1 VLATVPD
8 VPAVVVCTPGAEP
21 VAPGGYAAALLL
33 DAAVSTAG
41 VSLRTGEDA
50 LRRWLAAAA
59 LVRPSSEGG
68 VVVLVGDA
76 EERATQA
83 LVRWDPTGYASREL
97 GERVELALPPAVRMA
112 AVTGPR
118 DAVDILL
125 ARLDLPDAEVL
136 GPVPVGEAEDGAL
149 EPDVRAIVRVP
160 RPRGAALARA
170 LAASLAVRSA
180 RREGGSVRVVLDPT
194 ELG

>member
-1 VLATVPD
+1 
-8 VPAVVVCTPGAEP
+8 VVVCTPGAEP

-59 LVRPSSEGG
+59 LVRQEG

-83 LVRWDPTGYASREL
+83 LVRWDPAGYASREL

-118 DAVDILL
+118 DAVDTLL
-125 ARLDLPDAEVL
+125 ARLDLADAEIL
-136 GPVPVGEAEDGAL
+136 GPVPIPGAEALD
-149 EPDVRAIVRVP
+149 PDVRAIVRVP
-160 RPRGAALARA
+160 RTRGAALARA